1 LQSPTRYIPRL
12 RTALVLT
19 GTGTAG
25 AYHAGV
31 LRALQEAG
39 VKIDL
44 IAGRG
49 IGVISAMF
57 GAIDGGSRLWEND
70 GLWRTRGIRKLYRWR
85 SVLRVATFMC
95 ATAFVVVLVPFLALI
110 AVLLAF
116 ACGLLL
122 NLIGIGDQSLTSL
135 YGSWL
140 DVMFD
145 PTALPVVV
153 PQLLLVAVLL
163 LLAVLFCGALA
174 TDAQPHRHR
183 RAKGSLLWRLI
194 GAPLEISP
202 AVVWFSAGL
211 WRIMK
216 GAARISQPSPRDLGT
231 RYAELLAENLG
242 QPGFKELLLL
252 AHDLDAR
259 RDITFAL
266 LEGQAR
272 QSFFHGSLGLENERD
287 FETVDLVNAEQH
299 RTFDALAAALS
310 LPIATDPHL
319 MGFSP
324 DSVWRGE
331 THRVCD
337 RPDST
342 SRLLS
347 EVEKAGAQQ
356 VILVSAL
363 PSAPG
368 PHTLGAGRRDLRGQ
382 IGEQLVALETAAL
395 RDAVSA
401 RKGLFEAL
409 FEIRPDYNPLGPFD
423 FGGCYDDRSDRRQ
436 TLAELV
442 DRGYEDGFK
451 MFVDAVV
458 GASGEWME
466 NESDHEQSIGSD
478 SKNPSISE
486 QLAAHGE
493 HFSSTKDNSRPTS
506 KS

>member
-1 LQSPTRYIPRL
+1 MQSPSRYIPRL
-12 RTALVLT
+12 KTALVLT

-31 LRALQEAG
+31 LCALQEAG

-49 IGVISAMF
+49 IGVVGAMF
-57 GAIDGGSRLWEND
+57 GAIDGGSRLWDTD

-85 SVLRVATFMC
+85 PVLRVATFMC
-95 ATAFVVVLVPFLALI
+95 AAAFVIVLVPFLALA

-122 NLIGIGDQSLTSL
+122 NSVGIGDQSLTGL
-135 YGSWL
+135 YGRWL
-140 DVMFD
+140 GVMFD
-145 PTALPVVV
+145 PTALPVVI
-153 PQLLLVAVLL
+153 PQLVLVAVLL
-163 LLAVLFCGALA
+163 LLAVLFCSALA

-183 RAKGSLLWRLI
+183 RAKGSILWRLF
-194 GAPLEISP
+194 GEPLEISS

-211 WRIMK
+211 WRIMR
-216 GAARISQPSPRDLGT
+216 GVARISQPTPRDLGT
-231 RYAELLAENLG
+231 RYSELLAENLG

-266 LEGQAR
+266 LEDQTR
-272 QSFFHGSLGLENERD
+272 QSFFHGMPGLEDERN
-287 FETVDLVNAEQH
+287 FETVDLVDAERH

-310 LPIATDPHL
+310 LPVATGPHL

-324 DSVWRGE
+324 ESAWRGE

-337 RPDST
+337 RPDAT

-368 PHTLGAGRRDLRGQ
+368 PHMLGAGRRDLRGQ
-382 IGEQLVALETAAL
+382 IGEQLVSIETAAI

-401 RKGLFEAL
+401 RQGLFEAL

-458 GASGEWME
+458 GASGELME
-466 NESDHEQSIGSD
+466 NESDHKKSSR
-478 SKNPSISE
+478 SVSNAPSISE

-493 HFSSTKDNSRPTS
+493 HFSSTKDMS
-506 KS
+506 